1 MTAALLAFQVVPIV
15 KAILMFLFV
24 LSAIVLIAVIL
35 LQEGKGGGLAQA
47 FGGAGAETFGVQA
60 GSVNRFT
67 AAVVSL
73 FMLLAILYAAIP
85 EPEPAAPSDVVRKV
99 APEAPP
105 PETPP
110 GEGSTGEAG
119 EPGR

>member
-1 MTAALLAFQVVPIV
+1 MTAALLAFNVVPIV
-15 KAILMFLFV
+15 KGILMFLFV
-24 LSAIVLIAVIL
+24 LAAVVLIAVIL

-47 FGGAGAETFGVQA
+47 FGGAGAETFGVQT

-73 FMLLAILYAAIP
+73 FMLLAVLYAAIP
-85 EPEPAAPSDVVRKV
+85 EPEEAAPSDIVREVV
-99 APEAPP
+99 

-110 GEGSTGEAG
+110 AEPPPGEGAG
-119 EPGR
+119 ESGR